1 MGPFQTWLW
10 LVSLAAIVASVL
22 CADDVIVYAVAA
34 YDRVADWWALCSAR
48 RSLRRDRVAAAK
60 LRHPSAVR

>member
-1 MGPFQTWLW
+1 MTWLW
-10 LVSLAAIVASVL
+10 LLTLAVIVAATL
-22 CADDVIVYAVAA
+22 CADDVLCLLVAGW
-34 YDRVADWWALCSAR
+34 DRFADWWALCSAR